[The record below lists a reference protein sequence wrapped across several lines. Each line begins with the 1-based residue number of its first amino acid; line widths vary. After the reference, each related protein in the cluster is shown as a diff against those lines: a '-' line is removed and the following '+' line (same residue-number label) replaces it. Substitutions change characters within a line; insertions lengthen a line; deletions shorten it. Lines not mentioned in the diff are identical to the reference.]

1 MKFKDCFDIFIWVLN
16 ELFRKVKLVLRIFL
30 ELFWLF
36 DGRKMCREFE
46 LREEKNFFRIVFWLK
61 EVEMINLEY
70 VILFG
75 LWYFFNFFEE
85 VLIFK
90 DMLGNFKGLNFIML
104 VSENF
109 NWMVED
115 LLGFF
120 VEELIRCWEFVY
132 NDILLFLFLM
142 KVLRRVDL
150 KGFFFKNL
158 FRDNLYVFVVL

>member
-1 MKFKDCFDIFIWVLN
+1 
-16 ELFRKVKLVLRIFL
+16 
-30 ELFWLF
+30 
-36 DGRKMCREFE
+36 
-46 LREEKNFFRIVFWLK
+46 
-61 EVEMINLEY
+61 MINLEF

-158 FRDNLYVFVVL
+158 VRDNLYVFVVL